1 MREFYIAE
9 IGTWGNHDCK
19 RVGLF
24 TWGGGGYNKVL
35 LYAENRF
42 FYVLQCKP
50 LKPYYK

>member
-9 IGTWGNHDCK
+9 IGTWGNYDCK

-24 TWGGGGYNKVL
+24 TWGGYNKVL

-50 LKPYYK
+50 LKP